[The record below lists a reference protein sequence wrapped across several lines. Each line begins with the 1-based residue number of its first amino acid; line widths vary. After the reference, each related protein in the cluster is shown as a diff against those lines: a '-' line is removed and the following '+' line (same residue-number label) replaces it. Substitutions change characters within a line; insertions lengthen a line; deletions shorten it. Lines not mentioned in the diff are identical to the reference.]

1 MNIAETVRAILL
13 RDWDP
18 LVVGGNRYLTD
29 EYDDYI
35 PGAVRLIENDC
46 STEQLQ
52 TYLEDIERGWGTEPG
67 PGAALAAKNIL
78 AAVRAAR

>member
-1 MNIAETVRAILL
+1 MNIEETVRTILL

-18 LVVGGNRYLTD
+18 LVVGDNPNLAD
-29 EYDDYI
+29 EYDDYL
-35 PGAVRLIENDC
+35 PGALRLIENDC
-46 STEQLQ
+46 SAEQLQ

-78 AAVRAAR
+78 AAVAAGA